1 MSRAREGPYH
11 EGNLTTGG
19 TIPLGG
25 ASELGTGII
34 YTQLYTNIFG
44 STNQP
49 TMQQAISGATHLLQK
64 GGHALGKS
72 MKMAPLIDNL
82 NEFPS
87 GKLQVILL
95 WDQSAGT

>member
-1 MSRAREGPYH
+1 
-11 EGNLTTGG
+11 
-19 TIPLGG
+19 
-25 ASELGTGII
+25 
-34 YTQLYTNIFG
+34 
-44 STNQP
+44 
-49 TMQQAISGATHLLQK
+49 MQQAISGATHLLQK

-72 MKMAPLIDNL
+72 MKTAPLIDNL